1 MKASNDLLICNLKSI
16 RKSRGIAQG
25 ELASLVGVKRQAIY
39 DMESGKYVPNTAL
52 ALRLAKELG
61 CNVEDLFT
69 IHEPTRTVALVERS
83 AARGPRVSV
92 VKVRERYI
100 AYPLDGRG
108 MLRESIQA
116 ADGLV
121 QADGSV
127 RLFQKDSELERK
139 ILLLG
144 CDPAFEILSAHVS
157 RHTSEVGVQCRFAS
171 SRKALEEL
179 KVGHAHIAAT
189 HLTDS
194 DNPESNAK
202 LAREVLGDS
211 RNLMVAFSFFEE
223 GLMVASGNP
232 FGIRAATDLVGER
245 IRFVNREE
253 GAALR
258 TLLDECLRNEGI
270 PGDMVEGYH
279 RLVFDHCEGART
291 ILFNLADAALGL
303 RAVAAAYGLDFVPLQ
318 IVRCDLVIPC
328 DLLGHPTMKIILDVL
343 QTGNLRDELALLPG
357 YESSC
362 TGTVLSEI

>member
-1 MKASNDLLICNLKSI
+1 MKASNDHFICNLKSI
-16 RKSRGIAQG
+16 RKSRRITQG
-25 ELASLVGVKRQAIY
+25 ELAAQVGVKRQAIY

-61 CNVEDLFT
+61 CNVEDLF
-69 IHEPTRTVALVERS
+69 IIREPARAVKLVERP

-92 VKVRERYI
+92 AKVRDCYV

-108 MLRESIQA
+108 MLRECIQA

-121 QADGSV
+121 REDGSV
-127 RLFQKDSELERK
+127 RLFQRDGELEK
-139 ILLLG
+139 KALLLG

-157 RHTSEVGVQCRFAS
+157 RRACEAGIQCRFAS

-179 KVGHAHIAAT
+179 KAGHAHIAAT
-189 HLTDS
+189 HLSDS
-194 DNPESNAK
+194 DSPDANAE

-211 RNLMVAFSFFEE
+211 RNMVVAFSFFEE
-223 GLMVASGNP
+223 GLMVAPGNP
-232 FGIRAATDLVGER
+232 FGIRTVSDLPGGR

-258 TLLDECLRNEGI
+258 TLLDECLHREGI
-270 PGDMVEGYH
+270 PADSIEGYY

-303 RAVAAAYGLDFVPLQ
+303 RAVAAAYGLDFVPLKR
-318 IVRCDLVIPC
+318 VRCDLVIPY
-328 DLLGHPTMKIILDVL
+328 DLLDHPAIKIILDVL
-343 QTGNLRDELALLPG
+343 QTDNLRDELDLLPG

-362 TGTVLSEI
+362 TGTVLPEI